1 MKTYTVNLTWFII
14 LSAVATCAYLGG
26 ANRGSSLAHRAALTM
41 EKEIG
46 AELAECENSARFG
59 PGPGVIYSTTLID
72 GKVYDAWQRVY
83 TTHTYWQ
90 TGDGRSGVA
99 VNSPR
104 MPWWETAGE

>member
-1 MKTYTVNLTWFII
+1 MKTHPATLFTCMM
-14 LSAVATCAYLGG
+14 LVAAIMYMLGTKR
-26 ANRGSSLAHRAALTM
+26 ASNLAHRAALTM

-104 MPWWETAGE
+104 MPWWDTAGE